1 MAREWAGIDVLRM
14 DKTLLLV
21 RKYVHAAF
29 AYLARKRWADRDL
42 LERYVGVLAAIP
54 LNPVDG
60 KVPDGLRYHI
70 MDVYVEELDR
80 VDTPRSGV
88 LPLEVLL
95 GPLRALEREG
105 VSKAVRRR
113 AGEALADERLGDWE
127 GANPGVKAGGKS
139 EGEGDESG
147 GSEWD
152 GIDD

>member
-1 MAREWAGIDVLRM
+1 MEI
-14 DKTLLLV
+14 
-21 RKYVHAAF
+21 
-29 AYLARKRWADRDL
+29 
-42 LERYVGVLAAIP
+42 LAAIP

-60 KVPDGLRYHI
+60 KVPDGLRYHVL
-70 MDVYVEELDR
+70 DVYVEELDR

-95 GPLRALEREG
+95 GPLRKLEKGG

-127 GANPGVKAGGKS
+127 GTTNKGKRAGGQS
-139 EGEGDESG
+139 DGGGDESG
-147 GSEWD
+147 GPEWD